1 VVSND
6 GRTAVLGQK
15 AHRPAGLDRAGRVP
29 QDAAPAAPVADD
41 QSSVVEEVV
50 VTGFRASLGS
60 ALSVKRRANGV
71 VDVIK
76 AEDIADF
83 PDANLAESIQ
93 RVPGVSIARDA
104 GEGRQITVRGLG
116 PQFTRVRI
124 NGVEGQSTAS
134 GTDSSGGA
142 NRNRAFDFN
151 VFASELFNSITVRKT
166 ASAQTEEG
174 SLGATVDLQTGRPF
188 DYKGATF
195 VVSAQEGYNDLSKA
209 WDPRLAV
216 LASNTWLDGK
226 LGALVSVAYTERN
239 LLEEGHGSGGWLNG
253 TEVGGFSPASPFAQA
268 SLASTFSPRF
278 PRYGRLT
285 HDQKRLGVTGPRCSS
300 GPTRTP
306 CSAPTSSIRTSRRR
320 ARRTGW
326 RPCPSPATPR
336 RAAGP
341 RSSCGTAPST
351 PRATWSTACSTTST
365 SRARP
370 ASTSWTP
377 STPRPRFTPSTSS
390 ATA

>member
-1 VVSND
+1 
-6 GRTAVLGQK
+6 
-15 AHRPAGLDRAGRVP
+15 
-29 QDAAPAAPVADD
+29 
-41 QSSVVEEVV
+41 VV

-60 ALSVKRRANGV
+60 AINVKRRANGV

-188 DYKGATF
+188 DYKGSTL
-195 VVSAQEGYNDLSKA
+195 VISAQQGYNDLSKS
-209 WDPRLAV
+209 WDPRFAA
-216 LASNTWLDGK
+216 LASNTW
-226 LGALVSVAYTERN
+226 
-239 LLEEGHGSGGWLNG
+239 
-253 TEVGGFSPASPFAQA
+253 
-268 SLASTFSPRF
+268 
-278 PRYGRLT
+278 
-285 HDQKRLGVTGPRCSS
+285 
-300 GPTRTP
+300 PTAR
-306 CSAPTSSIRTSRRR
+306 SAPWSRWP
-320 ARRTGW
+320 T
-326 RPCPSPATPR
+326 PSANCWKKATA
-336 RAAGP
+336 RAAG
-341 RSSCGTAPST
+341 
-351 PRATWSTACSTTST
+351 
-365 SRARP
+365 
-370 ASTSWTP
+370 
-377 STPRPRFTPSTSS
+377 
-390 ATA
+390 

>member
-1 VVSND
+1 
-6 GRTAVLGQK
+6 
-15 AHRPAGLDRAGRVP
+15 
-29 QDAAPAAPVADD
+29 
-41 QSSVVEEVV
+41 
-50 VTGFRASLGS
+50 
-60 ALSVKRRANGV
+60 V

-226 LGALVSVAYTERN
+226 IGALVSLAYTERG

-253 TEVGGFSPASPFAQA
+253 TEVGGFSPASPFKPRPAGQVF
-268 SLASTFSPRF
+268 TPRF

-285 HDQKRLGVTGPRCSS
+285 HEQKRLGLTGRCSCART
-300 GPTRTP
+300 TRP
-306 CSAPTSSIRTSRRR
+306 
-320 ARRTGW
+320 
-326 RPCPSPATPR
+326 
-336 RAAGP
+336 
-341 RSSCGTAPST
+341 
-351 PRATWSTACSTTST
+351 
-365 SRARP
+365 
-370 ASTSWTP
+370 
-377 STPRPRFTPSTSS
+377 
-390 ATA
+390 